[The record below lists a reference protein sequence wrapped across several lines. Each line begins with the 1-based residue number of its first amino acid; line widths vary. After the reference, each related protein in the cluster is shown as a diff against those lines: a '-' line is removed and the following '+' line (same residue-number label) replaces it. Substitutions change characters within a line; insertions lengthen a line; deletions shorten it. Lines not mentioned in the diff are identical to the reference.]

1 MSRRVYVEQSRS
13 GNPQFVRPVRRN
25 STRMSTHDRLRD
37 AEAQIAILVD
47 ENDYLH
53 RQVSTAQAAE
63 HRAETRYRSLVNE
76 HSQCRDLR
84 DQLRTQSHE
93 ITRLKNR
100 LDDEKEKNDGFKAE
114 IRRLTGAGNYRQRY
128 EDKLREVAILQSRI
142 DQGDDLIQRRDAEIL
157 QLNNLLREEKHRVT
171 RRDSTIENMRQV
183 LRGLG
188 YSYREERSYWSYVMR
203 RQRTFK
209 QLGPVRN
216 LGPPTPQLLLRRKD
230 ITSFRN
236 LRDLQRRILR
246 FHLIY
251 KMRSMTQIPGLV
263 WKIFSNLR
271 YLTNT
276 VNQIF
281 CSMFS
286 LGLSNGLSLLHLNR

>member
-188 YSYREERSYWSYVMR
+188 YSYREERSY
-203 RQRTFK
+203 
-209 QLGPVRN
+209 
-216 LGPPTPQLLLRRKD
+216 
-230 ITSFRN
+230 
-236 LRDLQRRILR
+236 
-246 FHLIY
+246 
-251 KMRSMTQIPGLV
+251 
-263 WKIFSNLR
+263 
-271 YLTNT
+271 
-276 VNQIF
+276 
-281 CSMFS
+281 
-286 LGLSNGLSLLHLNR
+286 